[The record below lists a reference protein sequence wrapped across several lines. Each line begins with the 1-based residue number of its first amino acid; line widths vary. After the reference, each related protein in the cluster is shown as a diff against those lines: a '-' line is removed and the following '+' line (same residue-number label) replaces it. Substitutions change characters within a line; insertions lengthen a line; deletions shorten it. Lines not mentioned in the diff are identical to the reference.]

1 MVSITMILL
10 VGIFLHSIDCGLT
23 FSYSGIQSPPSVLN
37 QESFIHNIARYYTP
51 TKHHISSHSRT
62 EPGID
67 YSVSNL

>member
-1 MVSITMILL
+1 MVWITMILL
-10 VGIFLHSIDCGLT
+10 VGEIGSVPYCGLT